1 MAPSGGGS
9 GQDRAVLVFTF
20 KPVEARGTVRQVV
33 ERIAEPIRLGRLR
46 FGDRLPA
53 ERALAQQLG
62 VSRETVRKAVRALV
76 DAGVLEVTSGRG
88 SRSGIHVRS
97 DLIPPEL
104 LRGPTSLPIGE
115 ISGVLEARRL
125 FEPRV
130 AQLAGLLATE
140 DDFAELQG
148 VIDLQHELTAEPQRV
163 RDLDAPFHLALARA
177 THNATVVAL
186 MHTLFERLEVAK
198 RFAIEPGEAER
209 AIDIHERTL
218 AALMSRNLDSIERVM
233 DAHLSILERAW
244 ERESGRALPRK
255 VPEFLL
261 PAD

>member
-1 MAPSGGGS
+1 MAPSGSGS

-76 DAGVLEVTSGRG
+76 DAGVLE
-88 SRSGIHVRS
+88 
-97 DLIPPEL
+97 
-104 LRGPTSLPIGE
+104 
-115 ISGVLEARRL
+115 ARRL

-140 DDFAELQG
+140 DDFAELEG
-148 VIDLQHELTAEPQRV
+148 VIDLQHELAAQPQRV

-218 AALMSRNLDSIERVM
+218 AAFMSRDLDSIERVM

>member
-1 MAPSGGGS
+1 
-9 GQDRAVLVFTF
+9 VVVTF
-20 KPVEARGTVRQVV
+20 ERVEARGTVPQVV

-53 ERALAQQLG
+53 ERTLAQQLG
-62 VSRETVRKAVRALV
+62 VSRETVRKAVRTLV

-104 LRGPTSLPIGE
+104 LQGPARLPIGE

-130 AQLAGLLATE
+130 AQLAGLLASE

-148 VIDLQHELTAEPQRV
+148 VVDLQRELAGEPQRV

-186 MHTLFERLEVAK
+186 MQTLFQRLEVAK

-209 AIDIHERTL
+209 AIDIHERTVS
-218 AALMSRNLDSIERVM
+218 ALMSRQLDAIERVM
-233 DAHLSILERAW
+233 DEHLSILEAAW
-244 ERESGRALPRK
+244 ARESGRVLPRK
-255 VPEFLL
+255 VPGFLL
-261 PAD
+261 PPD

>member
-1 MAPSGGGS
+1 M
-9 GQDRAVLVFTF
+9 VFTF
-20 KPVEARGTVRQVV
+20 EPVEARGTVRQVV

-53 ERALAQQLG
+53 ERSLAQQLR
-62 VSRETVRKAVRALV
+62 VSRETVRKAVRTLV
-76 DAGVLEVTSGRG
+76 DAGVLEVVAGQG

-104 LRGPTSLPIGE
+104 LHGPASLPIGE

-130 AQLAGLLATE
+130 AQLAGLLASE
-140 DDFAELQG
+140 DDFAELEG
-148 VIDLQHELTAEPQRV
+148 VVDLQRDVAAEPQRV

-186 MHTLFERLEVAK
+186 MQTLFQRLEVAK

-218 AALMSRNLDSIERVM
+218 AAVMSRDLEAIERVM
-233 DAHLSILERAW
+233 DEHLAILERAW
-244 ERESGRALPRK
+244 ARESGRALPRE
-255 VPEFLL
+255 VPDFLL

>member
-1 MAPSGGGS
+1 
-9 GQDRAVLVFTF
+9 VVFTF
-20 KPVEARGTVRQVV
+20 EPVEVRGTVRQVV

-53 ERALAQQLG
+53 ERSLAQQLG
-62 VSRETVRKAVRALV
+62 VSRETVRKAVRTLV
-76 DAGVLEVTSGRG
+76 DAGVLEVVAGQG

-104 LRGPTSLPIGE
+104 LHGPASLPIGE

-130 AQLAGLLATE
+130 AQLAGLLASE

-148 VIDLQHELTAEPQRV
+148 VVDLQRDVAAEPQRV

-186 MHTLFERLEVAK
+186 MQTLFQRLEVAK

-218 AALMSRNLDSIERVM
+218 AAVMSRDLEAIERVM
-233 DAHLSILERAW
+233 DEHLAILERAW
-244 ERESGRALPRK
+244 ARESGRALPRE
-255 VPEFLL
+255 VPDFLL

>member
-1 MAPSGGGS
+1 MAPSDSGS

-104 LRGPTSLPIGE
+104 LHGPASLPIGE

-148 VIDLQHELTAEPQRV
+148 VVDLQRDVAAE
-163 RDLDAPFHLALARA
+163 
-177 THNATVVAL
+177 
-186 MHTLFERLEVAK
+186 
-198 RFAIEPGEAER
+198 
-209 AIDIHERTL
+209 
-218 AALMSRNLDSIERVM
+218 
-233 DAHLSILERAW
+233 
-244 ERESGRALPRK
+244 
-255 VPEFLL
+255 
-261 PAD
+261 

>member
-1 MAPSGGGS
+1 M
-9 GQDRAVLVFTF
+9 VFTF
-20 KPVEARGTVRQVV
+20 EPVEARGTVRQVV

-53 ERALAQQLG
+53 ERSLAQQLG
-62 VSRETVRKAVRALV
+62 VSRETVRKAVRTLV
-76 DAGVLEVTSGRG
+76 DAGVLEVVAGQG

-104 LRGPTSLPIGE
+104 LHGPASLPIGE

-130 AQLAGLLATE
+130 AQLAGLLASE
-140 DDFAELQG
+140 DDFAELEG
-148 VIDLQHELTAEPQRV
+148 VVDLQRDVAAEPQRV

-186 MHTLFERLEVAK
+186 MQTLFQRLEVAK

-218 AALMSRNLDSIERVM
+218 AAVMSRDLEAIERVM
-233 DAHLSILERAW
+233 DEHLAILERAW
-244 ERESGRALPRK
+244 ARESGRALPRE
-255 VPEFLL
+255 VPDFLL

>member
-1 MAPSGGGS
+1 M
-9 GQDRAVLVFTF
+9 VFTF
-20 KPVEARGTVRQVV
+20 EPVEVRGTVRQVV

-53 ERALAQQLG
+53 ERSLAQQLG
-62 VSRETVRKAVRALV
+62 VSRETVRKAVRTLV
-76 DAGVLEVTSGRG
+76 DAGVLEVVAGQG

-104 LRGPTSLPIGE
+104 LHGPASLPIGE

-130 AQLAGLLATE
+130 AQLAGLLASE

-148 VIDLQHELTAEPQRV
+148 VVDLQRDVAAEPQRV

-186 MHTLFERLEVAK
+186 TQTLFQRLEVAK

-218 AALMSRNLDSIERVM
+218 AAVMSRDLEAIERVM
-233 DAHLSILERAW
+233 DEHLAILERAW
-244 ERESGRALPRK
+244 ARESGRALPRE
-255 VPEFLL
+255 VPDFLL

>member
-1 MAPSGGGS
+1 M
-9 GQDRAVLVFTF
+9 VFTF
-20 KPVEARGTVRQVV
+20 EPVEVRGTVRQVV

-53 ERALAQQLG
+53 ERSLAQQLG
-62 VSRETVRKAVRALV
+62 VSRETVRKAVRTLV
-76 DAGVLEVTSGRG
+76 DAGVLEVVAGQG

-104 LRGPTSLPIGE
+104 LHGPASLPIGE

-130 AQLAGLLATE
+130 AQLAGLLASE

-148 VIDLQHELTAEPQRV
+148 VVDLQRDVAAEPQRV

-186 MHTLFERLEVAK
+186 MQTLFQRLEVAK

-218 AALMSRNLDSIERVM
+218 AAVMSRDLEAIERVM
-233 DAHLSILERAW
+233 DEHLAILERAW
-244 ERESGRALPRK
+244 ARESGRALPRE
-255 VPEFLL
+255 VPDFLL

>member
-1 MAPSGGGS
+1 M
-9 GQDRAVLVFTF
+9 VFTF
-20 KPVEARGTVRQVV
+20 EPVEARGTVRQVV

-53 ERALAQQLG
+53 ERSLAQQLG
-62 VSRETVRKAVRALV
+62 VSRETVRKAVRTLV
-76 DAGVLEVTSGRG
+76 DAGVLEVVAGQG

-104 LRGPTSLPIGE
+104 LHGPASLPIGE

-130 AQLAGLLATE
+130 AQLAGLLASE
-140 DDFAELQG
+140 DDFAELEG
-148 VIDLQHELTAEPQRV
+148 LVDLQRDVAAEPQRV

-186 MHTLFERLEVAK
+186 MQTLFQRLEVAK

-218 AALMSRNLDSIERVM
+218 AAVMSRDLEAIERVM
-233 DAHLSILERAW
+233 DEHLAILERAW
-244 ERESGRALPRK
+244 ARESGRALPRE
-255 VPEFLL
+255 VPDFLL

>member
-1 MAPSGGGS
+1 
-9 GQDRAVLVFTF
+9 VVFTF
-20 KPVEARGTVRQVV
+20 EPVEARGTVRQVV
-33 ERIAEPIRLGRLR
+33 ERIAEPIRLGQLR

-53 ERALAQQLG
+53 ERSLAQQLG
-62 VSRETVRKAVRALV
+62 VSRETVRKAVRTLV
-76 DAGVLEVTSGRG
+76 DAGVLEVTAGRG

-97 DLIPPEL
+97 DLIPPDL
-104 LRGPTSLPIGE
+104 LHGPASLPIGE

-148 VIDLQHELTAEPQRV
+148 VVDLQRELAGDPQRV
-163 RDLDAPFHLALARA
+163 RDLDAPFHLAVARA

-186 MHTLFERLEVAK
+186 MQTLFQRLEVAK

-209 AIDIHERTL
+209 AIDVHDRTL
-218 AALMSRNLDSIERVM
+218 AAIMSRDLDAIERVM
-233 DAHLSILERAW
+233 DEHLSILERAW
-244 ERESGRALPRK
+244 AGESGRALPRK

-261 PAD
+261 PPD

>member
-1 MAPSGGGS
+1 MCSS
-9 GQDRAVLVFTF
+9 DL
-20 KPVEARGTVRQVV
+20 
-33 ERIAEPIRLGRLR
+33 
-46 FGDRLPA
+46 
-53 ERALAQQLG
+53 
-62 VSRETVRKAVRALV
+62 LV

-104 LRGPTSLPIGE
+104 SAGPASLPIGE

-148 VIDLQHELTAEPQRV
+148 VIDLQRELAAEPQRV
-163 RDLDAPFHLALARA
+163 RELDAPFHLALARA

-198 RFAIEPGEAER
+198 RFAIERGEAER
-209 AIDIHERTL
+209 TIHQPRGREDYRPGYL
-218 AALMSRNLDSIERVM
+218 RLMAEWMAKSTGMRR
-233 DAHLSILERAW
+233 
-244 ERESGRALPRK
+244 
-255 VPEFLL
+255 
-261 PAD
+261 

>member
-1 MAPSGGGS
+1 M
-9 GQDRAVLVFTF
+9 VFTF
-20 KPVEARGTVRQVV
+20 EPVEARGTVRQVV

-46 FGDRLPA
+46 FGDRLPP
-53 ERALAQQLG
+53 ERSLAQQLR
-62 VSRETVRKAVRALV
+62 VSRETVRKAVRTLV

-97 DLIPPEL
+97 DLIPPDL
-104 LRGPTSLPIGE
+104 LHGPARLPIGE

-148 VIDLQHELTAEPQRV
+148 VVDLQRELAADPQRV
-163 RDLDAPFHLALARA
+163 RNLDAPFHLALARA

-186 MHTLFERLEVAK
+186 MQTLFQRLEVAK

-218 AALMSRNLDSIERVM
+218 AALVTRDLDAIERVM
-233 DAHLSILERAW
+233 DEHLAILEQAW
-244 ERESGRALPRK
+244 ARESGRALSRK

-261 PAD
+261 PPD

>member
-1 MAPSGGGS
+1 M
-9 GQDRAVLVFTF
+9 VFTF
-20 KPVEARGTVRQVV
+20 EPVEARGTVRQVV

-53 ERALAQQLG
+53 ERSLAQQLG
-62 VSRETVRKAVRALV
+62 VSRETVRKAVRTLV
-76 DAGVLEVTSGRG
+76 DAGVLEVVAGQG

-104 LRGPTSLPIGE
+104 LHGPASLPIGE

-130 AQLAGLLATE
+130 AQLAGLLASE
-140 DDFAELQG
+140 DDFAELEG
-148 VIDLQHELTAEPQRV
+148 VVDLQRDVAADPQRV
-163 RDLDAPFHLALARA
+163 RELDAPFHLALARA

-186 MHTLFERLEVAK
+186 MQTLFQRLEVAK

-209 AIDIHERTL
+209 AIDVHERTL
-218 AALMSRNLDSIERVM
+218 AAVMSRDLEAIERVM
-233 DAHLSILERAW
+233 DEHLAILERAW
-244 ERESGRALPRK
+244 ARESGRALPRE
-255 VPEFLL
+255 VPDFLL

>member
-1 MAPSGGGS
+1 M
-9 GQDRAVLVFTF
+9 VFTF
-20 KPVEARGTVRQVV
+20 EPVEARGTVRQVV

-46 FGDRLPA
+46 FGDRLPP
-53 ERALAQQLG
+53 ERSLAQQLR
-62 VSRETVRKAVRALV
+62 VSRETVRKAVRTLV

-97 DLIPPEL
+97 DLIPPDL
-104 LRGPTSLPIGE
+104 LHGPARLPIGE

-148 VIDLQHELTAEPQRV
+148 VVDLQREVAADPQRV
-163 RDLDAPFHLALARA
+163 RNLDAPFHLALARA

-186 MHTLFERLEVAK
+186 MQTLFQRLEVAK

-218 AALMSRNLDSIERVM
+218 AALVTRDLDAIERVM
-233 DAHLSILERAW
+233 DEHLAILERAW
-244 ERESGRALPRK
+244 ARESGRALPRK

-261 PAD
+261 PPD